1 MTRKNFRKTKKTKRT
16 LDVVPFSQNRGSDEL
31 LGHDRAVRRFNGS
44 SPPERTAICEVTAF
58 HRIHE
63 NGTIEPEPE
72 FLLVD
77 PLYPRE
83 PPVLL
88 QRIHEQQI
96 HEQEIH
102 EQRIHE
108 QRIHEEEP
116 NTWILWLMFILA
128 VMFGIWYFMV
138 GNRF

>member
-1 MTRKNFRKTKKTKRT
+1 MTRKNFRKPKKTKRT

-88 QRIHEQQI
+88 QRIHKQQ
-96 HEQEIH
+96 
-102 EQRIHE
+102 IHE

-116 NTWILWLMFILA
+116 NTWILWSMFILA
-128 VMFGIWYFMV
+128 VMFGIWYFVV